1 MKLQLFR
8 GMGHLLVSSLIVLT
22 PAAVSCNISEL
33 DDRITDLENRVD
45 ELAADIQ
52 DQISSIQGM
61 LEENVSVVS
70 CVLDEETGIYTIVLS
85 SGETIEVSKAG
96 SEASSVIGVMEENG
110 EYYWTLDGEPM
121 LDDGNKV
128 PVSVTP
134 GIRVNPD
141 TDMWEVS
148 PDGSSWLD
156 TGIKA
161 VDGASIFSKVDED
174 ESYVYFTLGDGSSI
188 KVAKLT
194 DFECSVFAGKQYV
207 SAGQTIELELTLK
220 NAVKTAVM
228 KPDGWKASVD
238 GNILSITAPS
248 ADNPYA
254 ETEGKVSVLAVS
266 SSKEFSMCE
275 VAVEVGEAPHVITIG
290 PDMSIS
296 ITNSYDPWGDDYLW
310 NGFYYGV
317 SLLEDFSPETLAEN
331 LLSDTRALFSTEP
344 IGNKPLESLVEYD
357 EKQSYVVW
365 CLDSWFADEYFTE
378 LEPLDPNDIIFEV
391 IEGKGVEM
399 QVSDITFEN
408 ATVNV
413 NVSGVSSYYAAV
425 FDKDSFNATNVLD
438 NLNAGSSAVGD
449 LYSILDD
456 DFSGQLTEFGAPEND
471 YGEIMP
477 NELFPGT
484 TYVLMVVPIKNSGTY
499 TEEDIYTVEAELPAI
514 KFGGSLKVELSDI
527 TSDYTS
533 VSAIVTPS
541 EGFYKYYVT
550 YLAEDKIGGYE
561 SDEVMVEYLMEQTA
575 RTDASYKFTKTGL
588 AAGEKG
594 YIVAVAIDKDGN
606 AGEVLR
612 QEVTSASISYNDIE
626 VTLTTD
632 HVGITDATISLSG
645 KGVVS
650 YRYLYTNENG
660 LKMYPFGTYAGGRDD
675 AQIEQVLAMDSYS
688 YNTKYINE
696 VGADG
701 AAEINLSNLNSQ
713 MAYYVFVVG
722 IDSEG
727 NPTHLASCDFK
738 TVSVRAIY
746 AAEGSD
752 RYNANYEANR
762 PKISNVKINNTGI
775 GEMSALPSDYSLP
788 ISYDVEVGDKC
799 GRYWLSFQNPNYIT
813 IDPDFP
819 DETAL
824 AIMSDSR
831 AEVYSD
837 PQTATG
843 VEHPGIYNKGF
854 DNMYLVWEDDEGYIY
869 PPEIV
874 ELSSILLSDVF
885 AAEGSDKYN
894 ANYEANRPKITVKIN
909 GKAISE
915 YTALPDNPT
924 DGSGP
929 YRFSFDVT
937 AGSQCARYWVSFQN
951 PAASGVDP
959 DDAYPNRIVADIL
972 ADSRLQAYD
981 GTTSAT
987 DVEYGTD
994 SGFYYDKTYSVMYVI
1009 WQDAE
1014 GYYYPAEIIDLNDLL
1029 GK

>member
-148 PDGSSWLD
+148 PDGSSWL
-156 TGIKA
+156 
-161 VDGASIFSKVDED
+161 
-174 ESYVYFTLGDGSSI
+174 VYFTLGDGSSI

-207 SAGQTIELELTLK
+207 PAGQTIELELTLK

-266 SSKEFSMCE
+266 SNKEFSMCE

-550 YLAEDKIGGYE
+550 YLAADKIGAYE
-561 SDEVMVEYLMEQTA
+561 TDEAMVEYLMGQTA
-575 RTDASYKFTKTGL
+575 RTDATYEFTKTGL
-588 AAGEKG
+588 ASGEKG

-606 AGEVLR
+606 AGAVLR
-612 QEVTSASISYNDIE
+612 QEVSSASISYNDIE
-626 VTLTTD
+626 VTLSVD
-632 HVGITDATISLSG
+632 RISITDATISVSG
-645 KGVVS
+645 QGAVS
-650 YRYLYTNENG
+650 YRYLYTTESG
-660 LKMYPFGTYAGGRDD
+660 LKMYPFGTFSGGRDD
-675 AQIEQVLAMDSYS
+675 AQIEQVLAMDSYKI
-688 YNTKYINE
+688 NTKYINE

-713 MAYYVFVVG
+713 VSYYVFIVG

-727 NPTHLASCDFK
+727 NPTHLAFCDFK
-738 TVSVRAIY
+738 TVSVRDIY
-746 AAEGSD
+746 AAEGSE

-775 GEMSALPSDYSLP
+775 GEMSALPSDY
-788 ISYDVEVGDKC
+788 

-924 DGSGP
+924 DNSGP

>member
-1 MKLQLFR
+1 
-8 GMGHLLVSSLIVLT
+8 MGQAIVTGSTTFTLSVNNPSVVVRLNSLVGNGNLS
-22 PAAVSCNISEL
+22 
-33 DDRITDLENRVD
+33 ITMSWNTEV
-45 ELAADIQ
+45 
-52 DQISSIQGM
+52 ISS
-61 LEENVSVVS
+61 
-70 CVLDEETGIYTIVLS
+70 
-85 SGETIEVSKAG
+85 
-96 SEASSVIGVMEENG
+96 
-110 EYYWTLDGEPM
+110 P
-121 LDDGNKV
+121 
-128 PVSVTP
+128 
-134 GIRVNPD
+134 R
-141 TDMWEVS
+141 
-148 PDGSSWLD
+148 
-156 TGIKA
+156 
-161 VDGASIFSKVDED
+161 
-174 ESYVYFTLGDGSSI
+174 
-188 KVAKLT
+188 
-194 DFECSVFAGKQYV
+194 
-207 SAGQTIELELTLK
+207 IELELTRQ
-220 NAVKTAVM
+220 
-228 KPDGWKASVD
+228 GEEESEE
-238 GNILSITAPS
+238 IS
-248 ADNPYA
+248 ANMN
-254 ETEGKVSVLAVS
+254 T
-266 SSKEFSMCE
+266 
-275 VAVEVGEAPHVITIG
+275 
-290 PDMSIS
+290 
-296 ITNSYDPWGDDYLW
+296 
-310 NGFYYGV
+310 
-317 SLLEDFSPETLAEN
+317 
-331 LLSDTRALFSTEP
+331 
-344 IGNKPLESLVEYD
+344 
-357 EKQSYVVW
+357 
-365 CLDSWFADEYFTE
+365 
-378 LEPLDPNDIIFEV
+378 
-391 IEGKGVEM
+391 
-399 QVSDITFEN
+399 
-408 ATVNV
+408 
-413 NVSGVSSYYAAV
+413 
-425 FDKDSFNATNVLD
+425 
-438 NLNAGSSAVGD
+438 
-449 LYSILDD
+449 
-456 DFSGQLTEFGAPEND
+456 
-471 YGEIMP
+471 
-477 NELFPGT
+477 
-484 TYVLMVVPIKNSGTY
+484 
-499 TEEDIYTVEAELPAI
+499 
-514 KFGGSLKVELSDI
+514 
-527 TSDYTS
+527 
-533 VSAIVTPS
+533 S
-541 EGFYKYYVT
+541 EG
-550 YLAEDKIGGYE
+550 
-561 SDEVMVEYLMEQTA
+561 TA
-575 RTDASYKFTKTGL
+575 SMTKTGL

-713 MAYYVFVVG
+713 VSYYVFIVG

-727 NPTHLASCDFK
+727 NPTHLAFCDFK
-738 TVSVRAIY
+738 TVSVRDIY
-746 AAEGSD
+746 AAEGSE